1 MGNTTKDNLGYL
13 GRKFQIRLMAQFLTD
28 RKFANSIMDILNPNY
43 FEDEYLRLIA
53 VTIKDAYEQ
62 YETIPDA
69 EILESRL
76 LDTVR
81 DDIQKT
87 YVLGVLKEVKE
98 ANLNDSP
105 WVQDKAMKFCK
116 QQDLKKAV
124 HKIQHIID
132 KGDLDD
138 YDKCEEILRK
148 SLETGDNK
156 DEGISVFDNLDEV
169 LSDDYRSPIPTGV
182 EGLDELMDGGLSKG
196 ELGVILAPFGVGK
209 TTMVT
214 KFANT
219 AKNHGYNVLQIFFED
234 NPKVLQRKHISCWT
248 GIDLNELN
256 ANRDEI
262 KEVMKQK
269 EGEEG
274 VLKLRKFASD
284 GTTIPKIRQYIRKQ
298 IATGFRPDIVL
309 VDYIDCVQPSKQFD
323 DTWSGEGN
331 VMRQFETM
339 LAELD
344 IAGWTAV
351 QGNRSSIKAE
361 VVEADQMGGSI
372 KKGQIGHFIV
382 SVAKSLVQKE
392 EGRANLAVLKSRF
405 GKDGVVYRDII
416 FNNANI
422 QIEITEQN
430 QGLSFLETKEV
441 KEKESSQ
448 RVAYVL
454 EASQAY
460 KSKQN
465 EGGEDTED
473 SGDTVV
479 PINN

>member
-28 RKFANSIMDILNPNY
+28 KKFANSIMDILNPNY

-69 EILESRL
+69 DSLEARL
-76 LDTVR
+76 LNTVK
-81 DDIQKT
+81 DDIQKSYT
-87 YVLGVLKEVKE
+87 LGVLKEVRE
-98 ANLNDSP
+98 ANLNESP
-105 WVQDKAMKFCK
+105 WVQDTAMKFCK

-124 HKIQHIID
+124 HKIQRIID
-132 KGDLDD
+132 KGNLDD
-138 YDKCEEILRK
+138 YDECEEILRK

-156 DEGISVFDNLDEV
+156 DEGINVFDNLDEV
-169 LSDDYRSPIPTGV
+169 LSEDFRSPIPTGI
-182 EGLDELMDGGLSKG
+182 EGLDEIMDGGLAKG

-214 KFANT
+214 KLANT
-219 AKNHGYNVLQIFFED
+219 AKNHGHNVLQIFFED

-256 ANRDEI
+256 ANKDTIREI
-262 KEVMKQK
+262 MNEKQE
-269 EGEEG
+269 EGG

-284 GTTIPKIRQYIRKQ
+284 GTTIPKIRQYIRKL

-309 VDYIDCVQPSKQFD
+309 LDYIDCVQPTKQFN

-361 VVEADQMGGSI
+361 VVEADQIGGSI

-416 FNNANI
+416 FNNASI
-422 QIEITEQN
+422 QIEITEQV
-430 QGLSFLETKEV
+430 QGISFLETKEV
-441 KEKESSQ
+441 KKIENDK
-448 RVAYVL
+448 RVASVL
-454 EASQAY
+454 ETSRAY
-460 KSKQN
+460 TDKMA
-465 EGGEDTED
+465 
-473 SGDTVV
+473 SGDSTDGDGNSSVV